1 MPMPINNIEEYDKI
15 TEVVWYTPEKG
26 RNEITSVPLLNETK
40 YTDLYVQIPSR
51 LPIFADVPHVLH

>member
-40 YTDLYVQIPSR
+40 YTY
-51 LPIFADVPHVLH
+51 